1 MPKNNSFNFTIR
13 MNFSITQEVQEG
25 LPLYRIS
32 HAGSGTSVALLPGYG
47 ASWHEWIVP
56 LRGTT
61 LNLID
66 NYSSRGH
73 IEKEFSLSY
82 KSAKLSPFVCRIPEG
97 KYQWGGTAYELSRK
111 FIDGSAI
118 HGLLFNKPFR
128 VIDEQIEE
136 HNASLRMKYHYRRD
150 DPGYPFELTCEIVY
164 TLQDDLT
171 LTVETTILN
180 LDDSAI
186 PLADG
191 WHPYF
196 SLGGTI
202 NSYELGIA
210 SRTMLEF
217 NEKLIPT
224 GNLQH
229 DERFVHPSPLNS
241 TFLDNCFQLEAAPD
255 SPVCTLHN
263 PENGLTLLFFT
274 DESYPYLQLYTPD
287 HRKSIA
293 IENLSAAPDCFNNGM
308 GLLILEPRRSASF
321 TVSYRIQL
329 PEMP

>member
-1 MPKNNSFNFTIR
+1 

-32 HAGSGTSVALLPGYG
+32 HAGSGSSVAILPAYG
-47 ASWHEWIVP
+47 ASWHEWIIP
-56 LRGTT
+56 LQGKT

-66 NYSSRGH
+66 NYQSRDQ
-73 IEKEFSLSY
+73 IEAEFSLSY

-97 KYQWGGTAYELSRK
+97 KYQWGGTAYELSHK

-118 HGLLFNKPFR
+118 HGLLFNKPFS
-128 VIDEQIEE
+128 VSDEQVEDRA
-136 HNASLRMKYHYRRD
+136 ASVRMKYHYRRD

-164 TLQDDLT
+164 TLHDDLT

-186 PLADG
+186 PVADG

-196 SLGGTI
+196 TLGDTI

-210 SRTMLEF
+210 SRTLLEF
-217 NEKLIPT
+217 NNKLIPT
-224 GNLQH
+224 GKLLH
-229 DERFVHPSPLNS
+229 DERFVKPAVLEA
-241 TFLDNCFQLEAAPD
+241 TFLDNCFQIEAAPD

-263 PENGLTLLFFT
+263 PGNGLTLLFFA
-274 DESYPYLQLYTPD
+274 DETYPYLQLYTPD
-287 HRKSIA
+287 HRRSIA
-293 IENLSAAPDCFNNGM
+293 IENLSAAPDCFNNGL
-308 GLLILEPRRSASF
+308 GLLILEPRRSATF